1 MQMNDIT
8 WKAKRN
14 RRQEIKEHV
23 RKFLLFPAFWGNPKK
38 KITFQITWRHI
49 KFNDTNWNLIPNK
62 NGVYCFVVIPPT
74 TNSFFETKYLFY
86 IGKASS
92 ATLRARYK
100 NYIDEKN
107 NIAIGDQ
114 KPRIK
119 VQEMLNDY
127 FNHIYFFYAEITDK
141 KLIVEAEEKL
151 LNIHMPYV
159 NTSIPELKISEE
171 YKHIYS

>member
-1 MQMNDIT
+1 MNDIS
-8 WKAKRN
+8 WNAKRD

-23 RKFLLFPAFWGNPKK
+23 RRFLLFPTFWEDSTKYISNEIVWNK
-38 KITFQITWRHI
+38 I
-49 KFNDTNWNLIPNK
+49 KFDETNSNQIPNK
-62 NGVYCFVVIPPT
+62 NGIYCFVVEPPLINNLFNT
-74 TNSFFETKYLFY
+74 GYLFY

-92 ATLRARYK
+92 AKLRARYK

-119 VQEMLNDY
+119 IQEMLNDY
-127 FNHIYFFYAEITDK
+127 TNHIYFYYAELTDK
-141 KLIVEAEEKL
+141 SLIIETEEKL
-151 LNIHMPYV
+151 LNTFMPYV

-171 YKHIYS
+171 YRHIY

>member
-1 MQMNDIT
+1 MNDIT
-8 WKAKRN
+8 WKAKRS

-23 RKFLLFPAFWGNPKK
+23 RKFLLFPFFWEESSK
-38 KITFQITWRHI
+38 KITFIINWKQV
-49 KFNDTNWNLIPNK
+49 KFAEDNFSLIPNK
-62 NGVYCFVVIPPT
+62 NGIYCFVVEPPKDCNLFDT
-74 TNSFFETKYLFY
+74 RYLFY

-107 NIAIGDQ
+107 NLAIGDQ

-119 VQEMLNDY
+119 IQEMLNDY
-127 FNHIYFFYAEITDK
+127 FNHIYFFYAELSDK
-141 KLIVEAEEKL
+141 NLIIETEEKL
-151 LNIHMPYV
+151 LNTFMPYV